1 MLKIIKL
8 ISLDS
13 TEVLF
18 SKLDNLK
25 EVSNMNMDDE
35 FSTAGLLEMSMKD
48 TFEIE
53 IDDNTSIVFAS
64 EVGNFSYF
72 LDVLKKVKVN
82 FLTEDMTYMY
92 FTGRL
97 DEVVPNDMGDRLNEV
112 LIETLSVDNV
122 LDKISESGID
132 SLNDVDKMVLQRA

>member
-25 EVSNMNMDDE
+25 SSNMGTGDE

-48 TFEIE
+48 TFEVE
-53 IDDNTSIVFAS
+53 INDNTSIVFAS

-72 LDVLKKVKVN
+72 LDVLENVKVN
-82 FLTEDMTYMY
+82 FVVEDMTHMY
-92 FTGRL
+92 SENRI
-97 DEVVPNDMGDRLNEV
+97 DEIVSVEMRDKLNEM
-112 LIETLSVDNV
+112 LIETLSLDNV

-132 SLNDVDKMVLQRA
+132 SLDDVDKMVLQRA